1 MFLFIR
7 LVLAHLLGDFPF
19 QFDAVYRLK
28 HTGLRGVLPHA
39 FIIFACAILL
49 SWPYL
54 LSPSVWFLLAFITAT
69 HLFQDSFKLN
79 FDSIK
84 FRFWAYLIDQICHI
98 AVIAVLFIT
107 DLKNLQPPADQS
119 NILVRIY
126 CDNGLMLYFI
136 ALIAATYNGHF
147 LIRCFKDTFVKNANP
162 CDVYEKWFGMSE
174 RMAIVSMF
182 FMRLPLWIVLPA
194 SLALRPVTYILMRK
208 RLSLHKCFVAVP
220 DMVLSWII
228 ALLCGYVLHLF
239 QTRYPVY

>member
-7 LVLAHLLGDFPF
+7 LILAHLLGDFPF
-19 QFDAVYRLK
+19 QFDAVYKSKL
-28 HTGLRGVLPHA
+28 TGLRGVLPHA
-39 FIIFACAILL
+39 LIIFTCAVIM

-54 LSPSVWFLLAFITAT
+54 HIPGVWFFASFITTT

-84 FRFWAYLIDQICHI
+84 FRFWAYLLDQICHI
-98 AVIAVLFIT
+98 GIIAVIFIT
-107 DLKNLQPPADQS
+107 DLRNLRPPADQS

-126 CDNGLMLYFI
+126 SDNTIIMYFI

-162 CDVYEKWFGMSE
+162 CDVYEKWFGMFE

-182 FMRLPLWIVLPA
+182 FIRLPLWLVIPV
-194 SLALRPVTYILMRK
+194 SLALRPVTYISMKK

-228 ALLCGYVLHLF
+228 ALACGYVLYLF
-239 QTRYPVY
+239 